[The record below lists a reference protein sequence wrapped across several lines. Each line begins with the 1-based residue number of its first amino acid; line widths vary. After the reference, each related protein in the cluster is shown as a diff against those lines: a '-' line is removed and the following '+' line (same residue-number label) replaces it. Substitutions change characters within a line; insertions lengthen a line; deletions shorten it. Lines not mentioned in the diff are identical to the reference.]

1 MTAPPSRTQ
10 SDDPVAGAPRGFLNI
25 AKPSGMTSFD
35 VVRRIRRA
43 AGVKRVG
50 HAGTLDPLATGV
62 LPIAIGEATRFID
75 GLVDARKR
83 YRTTIVLGI
92 ETNTYDAEG
101 ETVSTADASALD
113 DVQIRAALAGFE
125 GTREQA
131 PPAFSAIKRGGV
143 PAYVSAR
150 AGETPELE
158 SRIVTAYTL
167 DLLATRRAGSLV
179 AVDVAIECSK
189 GYYVRSL
196 AHDLGA
202 ALAVGGHV
210 SALARTAVGPFHLTD
225 AVELER
231 AEALLEAGAWELLAR
246 APDVALLDA
255 DAVILSRES
264 TATLRQGQDV
274 RPAPA
279 AIRRVVPA
287 GVRVRAYGNDGTFL
301 GILLATAVPG
311 QWHPY
316 RVLTYHA
323 SS

>member
-1 MTAPPSRTQ
+1 MTRNPSPPALERSA
-10 SDDPVAGAPRGFLNI
+10 SAVRGFLNI
-25 AKPSGMTSFD
+25 AKPAGITSFD

-43 AGVKRVG
+43 VGVKRVG

-62 LPIAIGEATRFID
+62 LPIAIGDATRFID
-75 GLVDARKR
+75 GLVDAHKR

-101 ETVSTADASALD
+101 ETTATADASRLSD
-113 DVQIRAALAGFE
+113 GEIRAALAGFE
-125 GTREQA
+125 GTHEQT

-150 AGETPELE
+150 AGETPDLDPRAVNAFALTLHGTQRANELV
-158 SRIVTAYTL
+158 SL
-167 DLLATRRAGSLV
+167 DVS
-179 AVDVAIECSK
+179 IECSK

-202 ALAVGGHV
+202 ALGVGGHV
-210 SALARTAVGPFHLTD
+210 AALSRTAVGPFHLED

-231 AEALLEAGAWELLAR
+231 AEALLEAGAWHAIGR
-246 APDVALLDA
+246 SPDVALLDA
-255 DAVILSRES
+255 DVVILGRES
-264 TATLRQGQDV
+264 AATLRRGQDV

-279 AIRRVVPA
+279 AIRRVLA
-287 GVRVRAYGNDGTFL
+287 SGLRVRAYGIDGTFL
-301 GILLATAVPG
+301 GILQATAVPG

-323 SS
+323 SG

>member
-1 MTAPPSRTQ
+1 M
-10 SDDPVAGAPRGFLNI
+10 
-25 AKPSGMTSFD
+25 
-35 VVRRIRRA
+35 RRIRRA

-62 LPIAIGEATRFID
+62 LPVAIGEATRFID

-83 YRTTIVLGI
+83 YRTTIVLGV

-101 ETVSTADASALD
+101 ETSATADPSGLSHASI
-113 DVQIRAALAGFE
+113 QAALEGFV
-125 GTREQA
+125 GTHEQT

-150 AGETPELE
+150 AGEPLDLE
-158 SRIVTAYTL
+158 PRTVTAYALTL
-167 DLLATRRAGSLV
+167 LDVRRADPLV
-179 AVDVAIECSK
+179 AIDVDIECSK

-202 ALAVGGHV
+202 ALGVGGHV
-210 SALARTAVGPFHLTD
+210 ATLSRTAVGPFRLED
-225 AVELER
+225 AIDLER
-231 AEALLEAGAWELLAR
+231 AEALLAVGAWDTIAR

-255 DAVILSRES
+255 SVVILGQES
-264 TATLRQGQDV
+264 TATLRRGQDV
-274 RPAPA
+274 RPTPS
-279 AIRRVVPA
+279 AILRVLPA
-287 GVRVRAYGNDGTFL
+287 GLRVRAYGIDGRFI
-301 GILLATAVPG
+301 GILQATANPG

-323 SS
+323 SSKP